1 MKTREMNTPGTVLV
15 AGFFLVAGCV
25 GHLEFDP
32 HVDAG
37 AASPII
43 NNNGGGNNTGSNTG
57 NSGSGGW
64 AGGYG
69 SGGAGG
75 QAPAGSGGGAGAGGA
90 GSATGGA
97 SGNTTPWPDGGG
109 ADSMPATGYDSGAV
123 ATDGGA
129 AASACPAG
137 VNVLTDIFAAKC
149 GGCHGAASPTKNLD
163 LVSAGL
169 GARMVNKTS
178 TCKSQP
184 LIAGTLAGIQ
194 PTGLLFQKLA
204 GAVTGCGVQMPAG
217 ATPLSSAEIACV
229 NDWAVAA
236 IHKVTG
242 M

>member
-1 MKTREMNTPGTVLV
+1 VPG
-15 AGFFLVAGCV
+15 
-25 GHLEFDP
+25 
-32 HVDAG
+32 
-37 AASPII
+37 
-43 NNNGGGNNTGSNTG
+43 
-57 NSGSGGW
+57 
-64 AGGYG
+64 
-69 SGGAGG
+69 
-75 QAPAGSGGGAGAGGA
+75 
-90 GSATGGA
+90 
-97 SGNTTPWPDGGG
+97 
-109 ADSMPATGYDSGAV
+109 TGYDTGVV

-129 AASACPAG
+129 AAGACPAG
-137 VNVLTDIFAAKC
+137 VNVLTDIFATKC

-184 LIAGTLAGIQ
+184 LIAGTLTGTK

>member
-1 MKTREMNTPGTVLV
+1 MNAPATVLV
-15 AGFFLVAGCV
+15 AGVFVVAGCV

-37 AASPII
+37 AASPIV
-43 NNNGGGNNTGSNTG
+43 NNGSGNRTGNNTGSGGT
-57 NSGSGGW
+57 GGW

-69 SGGAGG
+69 SGGAGSQG
-75 QAPAGSGGGAGAGGA
+75 PAGTGGGAGAAGGGA
-90 GSATGGA
+90 SGAMTGGA

-109 ADSMPATGYDSGAV
+109 ADSVPGTGYDSGVA

-129 AASACPAG
+129 AESGCPAG

-184 LIAGTLAGIQ
+184 LISGTLAGTR

>member
-1 MKTREMNTPGTVLV
+1 MKTREMNARGTVFV
-15 AGFFLVAGCV
+15 AGVFLVAGCV

-37 AASPII
+37 TASPIT
-43 NNNGGGNNTGSNTG
+43 NNGSGNNTGS
-57 NSGSGGW
+57 SGSGGW

-69 SGGAGG
+69 SGGAAS
-75 QAPAGSGGGAGAGGA
+75 QAPAGSGGNAGGGG

-97 SGNTTPWPDGGG
+97 SGNTAPWPDGGG

-123 ATDGGA
+123 ATDGGTS
-129 AASACPAG
+129 ASGCPAG

-184 LIAGTLAGIQ
+184 LIAGTLTGTQ
-194 PTGLLFQKLA
+194 PSGLLFQKLA